1 MPYRV
6 SPSRLQGAI
15 TIPSSKSHTLRA
27 ILFAS
32 LARGQSTIRQYLPSP
47 DTQAMIAA
55 CRLLGA
61 EIEVTPQHLTILG
74 TAGKPKTPEN
84 VIEAGN
90 SGQVLRFVAA
100 VAALTPGYTI
110 VTGDASVRTNRPVQP
125 LLDGLKLLGVFAVS
139 AQGNGSAPIIIK
151 GPLQGGQTQLDGD
164 DSQPVSALLIASA
177 FAPNPT
183 TILVNNPG
191 ETPWIELT
199 LDWFRRL
206 NIEIQHQGYT
216 HYTVMGQAAYPGFD
230 YTVPGDFSS
239 CAFPLVAALITDSA
253 LSLQNLDMQD
263 VQGDKALIMTLQEMG
278 ARIIINADNRSVHI
292 EPGATLIGQPIDVN
306 RYIDALPI
314 LAVLACF
321 ARGETLIT
329 GAAIARKKE
338 SDRLAIITQML
349 QRMGAAIEE
358 LPDGLRIQ
366 PATLQGA
373 KVSSFAD
380 HRIAMALTVAGLAA
394 KGETVISDT
403 SCVEK
408 SYPNFVASMQQV
420 GAILDDDVAAE
431 G

>member
-1 MPYRV
+1 MDYRV
-6 SPSRLQGAI
+6 RSSRLQGAL

-61 EIEVTPQHLTILG
+61 DIQVTPQYLTIIG

-84 VIEAGN
+84 VIDAGN

-100 VAALTPGYTI
+100 VAGLTSGYTV

-125 LLDGLKLLGVFAVS
+125 LLEGLQHLGVFAVS

-151 GPLQGGQTQLDGD
+151 GPFQGGRTELDGE

-177 FAPNPT
+177 FAVNPT
-183 TILVNNPG
+183 TIVVKNPG

-199 LDWFRRL
+199 LDWLRRL
-206 NIEIQHQGYT
+206 NIVFQYQDYT
-216 HYTVMGQAAYPGFD
+216 QYTVMGQAAYDGFD

-239 CAFPLVAALITDSA
+239 CAFPLVAALVTGSA

-278 ARIIINADNRSVHI
+278 ARITIDAENRSVHVA
-292 EPGATLIGQPIDVN
+292 PGAVLMGKTIDVN
-306 RYIDALPI
+306 RYIDAVPI

-321 ARGETLIT
+321 ARGETVIT

-338 SDRLAIITQML
+338 SDRLAAITQML
-349 QRMGAAIEE
+349 QRMGAHIEE

-366 PATLQGA
+366 PAQLQGA
-373 KVSSFAD
+373 AVSSFAD
-380 HRIAMALTVAGLAA
+380 HRIAMALAVAGLAA
-394 KGETVISDT
+394 TGETVITDT

-408 SYPNFVASMQQV
+408 SYPDFVVSMQQV
-420 GAILDDDVAAE
+420 GAILHEVTK
-431 G
+431 

>member
-6 SPSRLQGAI
+6 SASRLQGAI

-55 CRLLGA
+55 CRLFGA
-61 EIEVTPQHLTILG
+61 EIQVTPQHLMIIG

-84 VIEAGN
+84 VIDAGN

-100 VAALTPGYTI
+100 VAALTSGYTI

-125 LLDGLKLLGVFAVS
+125 LLDGLQHLDVFAVS

-151 GPLQGGQTQLDGD
+151 GPLQGGQTKLDGE

-183 TILVNNPG
+183 TILVTNPG

-199 LDWFRRL
+199 LDWLRRL
-206 NIEIQHQGYT
+206 NIVVQHQGYT
-216 HYTVMGQAAYPGFD
+216 HYSVMGQAAYSGFD

-239 CAFPLVAALITDSA
+239 CAFPLVAALITNSA

-278 ARIIINADNRSVHI
+278 ARIIIDADNRCVHI
-292 EPGATLIGQPIDVN
+292 EPGATLIGQTVDVN

-321 ARGETLIT
+321 TQGETLIT

-338 SDRLAIITQML
+338 SDRLAAITQML
-349 QRMGAAIEE
+349 QRMGASIKE

-366 PATLQGA
+366 PAVLQGA
-373 KVSSFAD
+373 RVSSFAD

-394 KGETVISDT
+394 KGETVITDT

-420 GAILDDDVAAE
+420 GAILDEVVTE